1 MKLKKKRKKY
11 KLRTISTDEILAA
24 MARRQIEVIYS
35 WGAFCL
41 HGLGCKVGDIAF
53 RFDFDVNPLYSLG
66 RYLQTHTEGEIAE
79 KIVKEINGRGR
90 LRAKERKYCIMFLS
104 QAQQNKK
111 AGC

>member
-1 MKLKKKRKKY
+1 MKLRKKTRKY
-11 KLRTISTDEILAA
+11 RARRVSKEDVLAA

-35 WGAFCL
+35 WGAFCI

-79 KIVKEINGRGR
+79 KIVKEINGEGR
-90 LRAKERKYCIMFLS
+90 LSAENRKYCIEFLS
-104 QAQQNKK
+104 KTP
-111 AGC
+111 